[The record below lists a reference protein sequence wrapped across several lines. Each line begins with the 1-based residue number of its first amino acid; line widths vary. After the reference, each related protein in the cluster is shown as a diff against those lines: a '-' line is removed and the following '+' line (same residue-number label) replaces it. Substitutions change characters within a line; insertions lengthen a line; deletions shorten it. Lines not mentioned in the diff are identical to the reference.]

1 MSMFDIN
8 SKMAVLMAMNIQSIS
23 TVTTTVGNVIDLND
37 VNNFEA
43 LELALQIGTFT
54 DGTFAIV
61 LEEADLL
68 AGPFTAVVA
77 EDIVGDNTPIGA
89 ANATSHIGYVGKKQF
104 VRVSVVSVGVS
115 GAAIVGVLAI
125 EGHPRSVPLS

>member
-8 SKMAVLMAMNIQSIS
+8 AKMAILMALNTQSIS
-23 TVTTTVGNVIDLND
+23 SDTTTVGNIIDLND

-43 LELALQIGTFT
+43 LELALQLGVFT
-54 DGTFAIV
+54 DGLYSIF

-77 EDIVGDNTPIGA
+77 EDIVGDNTPVGA
-89 ANATSHIGYVGKKQF
+89 ANATLHVGYVGKKQF
-104 VRVSVVSVGVS
+104 VKTSILSTGVTT
-115 GAAIVGVLAI
+115 GATAGVLGI
-125 EGHPRSVPLS
+125 EGHPRSVPLQ